1 MGSILKKK
9 TTKPEMC
16 YYTSFTG
23 LFGMLFEQYGW
34 LCERYG
40 SLLPRYTLLKIA
52 TCFVNAL
59 FALLM
64 RYTWPECFDFFSI

>member
-59 FALLM
+59 FALSM
-64 RYTWPECFDFFSI
+64 R

>member
-16 YYTSFTG
+16 YNTSFTG

-59 FALLM
+59 FA
-64 RYTWPECFDFFSI
+64 

>member
-23 LFGMLFEQYGW
+23 LFGMLFEQYSW